1 MQIVPSGIQLVSLLI
16 VFLSENYEHK
26 FGICDSCGVSR
37 PQFGKT
43 FLIGQKWICV
53 ECVMK
58 RINEWD

>member
-1 MQIVPSGIQLVSLLI
+1 MQVVPSDIQLVSLLI
-16 VFLSENYEHK
+16 VFLSENYEHRI
-26 FGICDSCGVSR
+26 GVCDSCGASR

-43 FLIGQKWICV
+43 FLIGPKWVCV